1 MSSTA
6 LKPETPEAV
15 KASITF
21 VFLVVLIDMIGF
33 GIIMP
38 VLPELITQ
46 ITGDSL
52 SAAAVDAGWLAFAY
66 AIMQFFFGP
75 VIGNLSDRYGRRP
88 VLLGAL
94 GGYSIAYAL
103 MGFAPSLLWLFV
115 ARIVA
120 GIMGAS
126 FSTAYAY
133 VADVSPPEKRSQNFG
148 LIGAAFGL
156 GFIIGP
162 AMGGLLGEYR
172 SQNFGLIG
180 AAFGLGFIIGPAM
193 GGLLGE
199 YHVRLP
205 FFAASAL
212 AAINLIFGFFMLRES
227 LPEEKRR
234 KFQMARAN
242 AFVALKGLSGQNR
255 VVLWYAGALL
265 VWMIGHIVYPIIFAF
280 YAIEAFGWSAFTVGM
295 ALALVGVGAAL
306 VQGLLIR
313 YLIPRI
319 GERKAVI
326 IAAFSMAIS
335 TIAYVIAGP
344 EQGWMIFLAIPI
356 GAMQGLFQPSLNGLM
371 SKAVSDETQGEL
383 QGAVA
388 SLQSLGS
395 VIGPPMFTAVFAAFT
410 VANAPYYLP
419 GAPFGL
425 AGLIALIALAIFL
438 RGYALHCHSSG
449 VEPPP
454 DAKPAIG

>member
-1 MSSTA
+1 MLHLLTKTMTTSA
-6 LKPETPEAV
+6 LKPETPEAM
-15 KASITF
+15 KASVTF

-75 VIGNLSDRYGRRP
+75 VIGNLSDRFGRRP

-103 MGFAPSLLWLFV
+103 MGFAPSLLWLFI

-162 AMGGLLGEYR
+162 AMGGLLGEYH
-172 SQNFGLIG
+172 I
-180 AAFGLGFIIGPAM
+180 
-193 GGLLGE
+193 
-199 YHVRLP
+199 RLP

-227 LPEEKRR
+227 LPQEKRR
-234 KFQMARAN
+234 KFEFARAN
-242 AFVALKGLSGQNR
+242 AFVALKRLSGQNR
-255 VVLWYAGALL
+255 VVLWYAAALL
-265 VWMIGHIVYPIIFAF
+265 VWMIGHIVYPIVFAF

-326 IAAFSMAIS
+326 IAAFSMSIS
-335 TIAYVIAGP
+335 TIAYVVAGP
-344 EQGWMIFLAIPI
+344 EQGWIIFLAIPV

-425 AGLIALIALAIFL
+425 AGLIALVALAIFL
-438 RGYALHCHSSG
+438 RGYALHCHSGG

-454 DAKPAIG
+454 DAKPVVG

>member
-1 MSSTA
+1 MASKQPD
-6 LKPETPEAV
+6 LKTPKAR

-21 VFLVVLIDMIGF
+21 VFLVVLIDMVGF

-38 VLPELITQ
+38 VLPKLITE

-52 SAAAVDAGWLAFAY
+52 SAAAVVAGWLAFAY
-66 AIMQFFFGP
+66 AVMQFFFGP
-75 VIGNLSDRYGRRP
+75 IIGNLSDRFGRRP

-94 GGYSIAYAL
+94 GGYAIAFAL
-103 MGFAPSLLWLFV
+103 MGFAPTLFWLFV

-162 AMGGLLGEYR
+162 ALGGLLGDYD
-172 SQNFGLIG
+172 L
-180 AAFGLGFIIGPAM
+180 
-193 GGLLGE
+193 
-199 YHVRLP
+199 RLP
-205 FFAASAL
+205 FFVASAL
-212 AAINLIFGFFMLRES
+212 AAVNLIFGFFMLEES
-227 LPEEKRR
+227 LAKDKRR
-234 KFQMARAN
+234 PFQFARAN
-242 AFVALKGLSGQNR
+242 AFVALKGLTGQNR
-255 VVLWYAGALL
+255 IVIWYAVALL
-265 VWMIGHIVYPIIFAF
+265 IWMIGHIVYPIVFAF
-280 YAIEAFGWSAFTVGM
+280 YGIEAFGWSMRMVGL

-313 YLIPRI
+313 YLIPKI

-326 IAAFSMAIS
+326 IGAVSMAIS
-335 TIAYVIAGP
+335 TIFYVVAGP
-344 EQGWMIFLAIPI
+344 DQGWLIFIAIPI
-356 GAMQGLFQPSLNGLM
+356 GALQGLFQPSISGLM
-371 SKAVSDETQGEL
+371 SRAVSDDTQGEL

-388 SLQSLGS
+388 SLQSTGS
-395 VIGPPMFTAVFAAFT
+395 VIGPPLFTAVFAYFT
-410 VANAPYYLP
+410 VASAPLYLP

-425 AGLIALIALAIFL
+425 AGLIALVALAVFL
-438 RGYALHCHSSG
+438 RGYALHCTSDE
-449 VEPPP
+449 VVPPP
-454 DAKPAIG
+454 DAKPAAL

>member
-1 MSSTA
+1 MATNQSE
-6 LKPETPEAV
+6 PQTPKTS
-15 KASITF
+15 KASIAF
-21 VFLVVLIDMIGF
+21 VFTVVLIDMIGF

-38 VLPELITQ
+38 VLPELIVQ
-46 ITGDSL
+46 ITGNDLS
-52 SAAAVDAGWLAFAY
+52 SAAVHAGWLAFAY
-66 AIMQFFFGP
+66 AVMQFFFGP
-75 VIGNLSDRYGRRP
+75 IIGNLSDRYGRRP

-94 GGYSIAYAL
+94 GGYAIAYTL
-103 MGFAPSLLWLFV
+103 MGFAPSLFWLFV

-162 AMGGLLGEYR
+162 AIGGLLGEY
-172 SQNFGLIG
+172 G
-180 AAFGLGFIIGPAM
+180 
-193 GGLLGE
+193 
-199 YHVRLP
+199 VRLP

-212 AAINLIFGFFMLRES
+212 AAINLIFGYFMLRES
-227 LPEEKRR
+227 LSEEKRR
-234 KFQMARAN
+234 KFDIKRAN
-242 AFVALKGLSGQNR
+242 AFVALQGLSGQNR
-255 VVLWYAGALL
+255 VVLWYSAALL
-265 VWMIGHIVYPIIFAF
+265 VWMIGHIVYPIVFAF
-280 YAIEAFGWSAFTVGM
+280 YAIEAFGWSMFTVGI

-306 VQGLLIR
+306 VQGVLIR
-313 YLIPRI
+313 YLIPRL

-326 IAAFSMAIS
+326 IGAISMAIS
-335 TIAYVIAGP
+335 TIFYVVAGP
-344 EQGWMIFLAIPI
+344 EQGWLIFIAIPI
-356 GAMQGLFQPSLNGLM
+356 GALQGLFQPSVNGLM

-388 SLQSLGS
+388 SLQSIGS
-395 VIGPPMFTAVFAAFT
+395 IVGPPVFTAVFAFFT
-410 VANAPYYLP
+410 VAAAPIYMP

-425 AGLIALIALAIFL
+425 AGIVGIVALVIFL

-454 DAKPAIG
+454 DASPATN

>member
-1 MSSTA
+1 MISSA
-6 LKPETPEAV
+6 AESQSPKAA

-38 VLPELITQ
+38 VLPDLITQ

-52 SAAAVDAGWLAFAY
+52 SGAAVDAGWLAFAY
-66 AIMQFFFGP
+66 AVMQFFFGP
-75 VIGNLSDRYGRRP
+75 VIGNLSDRFGRRP

-133 VADVSPPEKRSQNFG
+133 VADMSPPEKRSQNFG

-162 AMGGLLGEYR
+162 AMGGLLGEYH
-172 SQNFGLIG
+172 I
-180 AAFGLGFIIGPAM
+180 
-193 GGLLGE
+193 
-199 YHVRLP
+199 RLP

-212 AAINLIFGFFMLRES
+212 AAINLVFGFFMLQES
-227 LPEEKRR
+227 LPPEKRR
-234 KFQMARAN
+234 PFQIARAN

-255 VVLWYAGALL
+255 VVLWYAAALL
-265 VWMIGHIVYPIIFAF
+265 VWMIGHVVYPIVFAF

-295 ALALVGVGAAL
+295 ALALVGAGAAL

-313 YLIPRI
+313 YLIPRL

-326 IAAFSMAIS
+326 IGAASMSVS

-344 EQGWMIFLAIPI
+344 EQGWMIFLAIPV
-356 GAMQGLFQPSLNGLM
+356 GALQGLFQPSLNGLM

-388 SLQSLGS
+388 SLQSLSS

-410 VANAPYYLP
+410 VAQTSYYLP

-425 AGLIALIALAIFL
+425 AGIIALISLAIFL
-438 RGYALHCHSSG
+438 RGYALHCHSSN
-449 VEPPP
+449 VAAPP
-454 DAKPAIG
+454 DAKPVAS

>member
-133 VADVSPPEKRSQNFG
+133 VADVSPPEK
-148 LIGAAFGL
+148 
-156 GFIIGP
+156 
-162 AMGGLLGEYR
+162 R